1 MGKLKGGLTC
11 LLLQNLPQ
19 ASREEKPEGSL
30 PLHECVHSSITAET
44 KDAPKADLAIAPTRD
59 LGHDKTEELAPT
71 HMIARRLLG

>member
-1 MGKLKGGLTC
+1 MSSFANPGINSTSAVH
-11 LLLQNLPQ
+11 QH
-19 ASREEKPEGSL
+19 ASQYDERPDGCKRLAGNK
-30 PLHECVHSSITAET
+30 AET